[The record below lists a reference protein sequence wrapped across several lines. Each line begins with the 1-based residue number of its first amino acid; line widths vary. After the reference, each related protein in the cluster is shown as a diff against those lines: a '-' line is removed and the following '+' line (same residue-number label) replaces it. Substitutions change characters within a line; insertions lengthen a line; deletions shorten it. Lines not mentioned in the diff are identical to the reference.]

1 MRFFAHFNAARWRL
15 GARRLLE
22 LFGQFGR
29 SFETLPKGWN
39 WNFSRKWCSAS
50 SGYPPAATLLRLAP
64 FQQVAHAFAH
74 ATHRTLP
81 LRLPSHVSS
90 ITRLE
95 LDVMYL
101 YLFRCASL
109 LSFATSAGLPKLS
122 QTAKTT
128 QSVSML
134 ATLALS
140 SASQCVQIKSHIS
153 YICCG
158 SDRGL
163 TALFP
168 LQIQLKF
175 WLRSD

>member
-1 MRFFAHFNAARWRL
+1 MPLAGALAPVVYLSCSVSL
-15 GARRLLE
+15 GALLKRCQKAE
-22 LFGQFGR
+22 I
-29 SFETLPKGWN
+29 EI
-39 WNFSRKWCSAS
+39 SAANDAVPRPDP
-50 SGYPPAATLLRLAP
+50 PPAATLLRLAP
-64 FQQVAHAFAH
+64 FQQVAHAFTH

-109 LSFATSAGLPKLS
+109 LSFATSADLPKLS